1 MKGFH
6 IFSPEKDRKI
16 AFWCSVVFMV
26 LAWLFLA
33 AGWAGIV
40 VWNLLS
46 HNFTSIE
53 WEGYCMLAVYL
64 FVVITIPVQLMR
76 YFRKK
81 P

>member
-33 AGWAGIV
+33 AGWAWIV